1 MTVALVA
8 AGLVAFGLLTGVT
21 AGVLGVGGGVMIV
34 PLLTLALGMTQHAAE
49 GTSLLVIL
57 PTAIVASVVLH
68 RRGVGRLGDALRLG
82 VLGAVGSVG
91 GALAALALP
100 GDALRLVFALF
111 VAGVGL
117 RLVRDG
123 LRTGASEE
131 AG

>member
-57 PTAIVASVVLH
+57 PTALVASVVLH
-68 RRGVGRLGDALRLG
+68 RRGVGHLGNALRLG
-82 VLGAVGSVG
+82 TLGALGSVC

-100 GDALRLVFALF
+100 GHALRLVFAVF

-123 LRTGASEE
+123 LRAPATD
-131 AG
+131 